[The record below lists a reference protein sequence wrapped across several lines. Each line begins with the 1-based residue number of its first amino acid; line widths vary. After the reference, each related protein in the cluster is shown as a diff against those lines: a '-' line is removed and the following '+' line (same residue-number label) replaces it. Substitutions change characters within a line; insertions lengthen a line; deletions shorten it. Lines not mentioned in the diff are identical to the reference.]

1 MTDQEL
7 VTRFFVEGY
16 TDRNDAFIME
26 CLSDDYVDH
35 SPAGARG
42 NAEAL
47 EILKIVAEQFSPL
60 KVTVEDIFSEN
71 GMVAV
76 RVRYEGIH
84 VGTCIGVPATGK
96 QICFEA
102 LEHFRI
108 ADGKIVESW
117 GYWPDMEIQRQLLG

>member
-1 MTDQEL
+1 MTNAEI
-7 VTRFFVEGY
+7 VCRFFKEGY
-16 TDRNDAFIME
+16 ENRNYDAVLA
-26 CLSDDYVDH
+26 CLAEDYVDH

-76 RVRYEGIH
+76 RVLPS
-84 VGTCIGVPATGK
+84 VSSS
-96 QICFEA
+96 
-102 LEHFRI
+102 RI
-108 ADGKIVESW
+108 APLRRAALSAMPKSFSIMANAIRMAEG
-117 GYWPDMEIQRQLLG
+117 LALF